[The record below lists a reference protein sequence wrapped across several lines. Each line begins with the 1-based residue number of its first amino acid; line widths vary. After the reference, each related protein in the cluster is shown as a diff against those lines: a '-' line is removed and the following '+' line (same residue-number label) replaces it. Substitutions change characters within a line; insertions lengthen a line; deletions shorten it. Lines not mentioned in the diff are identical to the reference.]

1 MLFHPRSVVVA
12 FVAALAV
19 TAPAAPADAA
29 TAPADAATA
38 GGAHLRLTVRGAG
51 TRVAV
56 VLRCDPTAGNH
67 PKADEACTAIAA
79 AGGDISAVQPR
90 VGIMCTAQYQ
100 PVTATA
106 RGFWHGRPVRYR
118 HTFSNACHMHTTT
131 AVVFDF

>member
-1 MLFHPRSVVVA
+1 MLFRPRSVIVA

-29 TAPADAATA
+29 TAGGAADAATA

-56 VLRCDPTAGNH
+56 ALRCDPTAGNH

-90 VGIMCTAQYQ
+90 VGVMCTAQYQ
-100 PVTATA
+100 PVTAIA
-106 RGFWHGRPVRYR
+106 RGVWHGRPVRYR
-118 HTFSNACHMHTTT
+118 HTFSNA
-131 AVVFDF
+131 